1 MSDLREL
8 ARLPHFRAFL
18 AARIISNLGNGMAP
32 VALAFAVLGLPNA
45 TATSLSIILGVQAAV
60 VVAVLPF
67 GGVWADRI
75 GRIRAIAGSDMIL
88 GLLLIAQALLFLTH
102 LITVPMLIGV
112 ASVTGFLHAIWY
124 PSFTSVAPAVVPAD
138 KLQSANS
145 MISGVSAGASI
156 LGGAS
161 AGLVVATIGAPWALL
176 FDAFTF
182 IVAGA
187 LVWTLRSLILPSS
200 SKDTTWQQLK
210 TGWGEFRATRW
221 VFVIVISFAFIL
233 MFFYGAHNV
242 LGPVLMKEHY
252 KGATSWAIV
261 ITAESVG
268 FLAGAVIGFKIR
280 PRWPMRTAMLAMLTF
295 VSFIGAM
302 ALQLPVWA
310 IAITGFFAGVGTEV
324 FQTLWYTTLQRGVPA
339 QSLARISSYDAFGS
353 MLLAPIGLAL
363 AGPAFRAWGLAPSLW
378 GAAAVIAVAICAG
391 LAHPSVRLLRS
402 DSPPLPA
409 STV

>member
-88 GLLLIAQALLFLTH
+88 GLLLIAQAVLFLTH
-102 LITVPMLIGV
+102 LITVPMLIGF
-112 ASVTGFLHAIWY
+112 ASITGFLHAIWY

-161 AGLVVATIGAPWALL
+161 AGVVVATIGAPWALL

-221 VFVIVISFAFIL
+221 VFVIVISFSFIL
-233 MFFYGAHNV
+233 MFFYGAHSV
-242 LGPVLMKEHY
+242 LGRHELGDCDHGRIRGLPRRSRDRLQNPPEMAH
-252 KGATSWAIV
+252 AHRD
-261 ITAESVG
+261 
-268 FLAGAVIGFKIR
+268 AGDAHVC
-280 PRWPMRTAMLAMLTF
+280 
-295 VSFIGAM
+295 
-302 ALQLPVWA
+302 QLHRCD
-310 IAITGFFAGVGTEV
+310 GT
-324 FQTLWYTTLQRGVPA
+324 
-339 QSLARISSYDAFGS
+339 
-353 MLLAPIGLAL
+353 
-363 AGPAFRAWGLAPSLW
+363 
-378 GAAAVIAVAICAG
+378 AAACMG
-391 LAHPSVRLLRS
+391 HCHHQFLRRS
-402 DSPPLPA
+402 GH
-409 STV
+409 